1 MKEIAVGNWML
12 VACSIFYL
20 AWWLI
25 TFRPPAP
32 KSSVLGTVL
41 LVGAFATG
49 LIGIYKVL
57 RGIMTFEGEIENTGI
72 PGVILI
78 IGGVILYVSLL
89 IVTRV
94 IFHRQV
100 TSELFIITG
109 WAVLEIAAVNFAWKI
124 GLLQPAGFIIWAVT
138 ILIIAVI
145 SLICYILYYNLP
157 YVKGY
162 IDGCIPLVLVGA
174 AMLIM
179 NLKIM

>member
-1 MKEIAVGNWML
+1 MKEITVGNWML
-12 VACSIFYL
+12 VACSVFYL

-32 KSSVLGTVL
+32 KSSVLGTFL
-41 LVGAFATG
+41 LIGAFATG
-49 LIGIYKVL
+49 LLGIYKML
-57 RGIMTFEGEIENTGI
+57 KGITTFKGEIENTGI
-72 PGVILI
+72 PGIVLI
-78 IGGVILYVSLL
+78 TGGIILYVALL
-89 IVTRV
+89 ILTRV

-100 TSELFIITG
+100 TSELFIIVG
-109 WAVLEIAAVNFAWKI
+109 WAVLEIAAVNFSWKI
-124 GLLQPAGFIIWAVT
+124 GVLQSAGFIVWAVT

-179 NLKIM
+179 NLKIK

>member
-57 RGIMTFEGEIENTGI
+57 RGITTFEGEIENTGI
-72 PGVILI
+72 PGIILI
-78 IGGVILYVSLL
+78 TGGVILYVSLL

-109 WAVLEIAAVNFAWKI
+109 WAVLEIAAVNFAWKT
-124 GLLQPAGFIIWAVT
+124 GLLHPAGFIIWAVT

-145 SLICYILYYNLP
+145 SLICYILYYNLA

-162 IDGCIPLVLVGA
+162 IDGCIPLVLVGVT
-174 AMLIM
+174 MLIM
-179 NLKIM
+179 NLMIK

>member
-49 LIGIYKVL
+49 LIGMYKVL
-57 RGIMTFEGEIENTGI
+57 RGITTFDGEIENTGI

-124 GLLQPAGFIIWAVT
+124 SLLKPAGFIIWAVT

-162 IDGCIPLVLVGA
+162 IDGCIPLVLVGVT
-174 AMLIM
+174 MLIM
-179 NLKIM
+179 NLMN